1 VLVGLLKK
9 EVKDWDAI
17 LDPNQYNPEVQDILY
32 THTSA
37 MTPRSY
43 PKRIDPME
51 AKTPTR
57 NW

>member
-1 VLVGLLKK
+1 LGCNAAFWSVQKNDLGML
-9 EVKDWDAI
+9 DA
-17 LDPNQYNPEVQDILY
+17 Y
-32 THTSA
+32 TSA

-51 AKTPTR
+51 ANTPTR